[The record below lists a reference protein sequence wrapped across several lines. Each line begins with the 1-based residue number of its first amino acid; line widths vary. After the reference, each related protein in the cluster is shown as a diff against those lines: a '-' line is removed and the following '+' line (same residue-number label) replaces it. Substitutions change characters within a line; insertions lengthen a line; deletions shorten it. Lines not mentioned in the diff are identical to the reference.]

1 MTFFSEESL
10 KKHVWDFLTKATIV
24 IDKLILV
31 FSVMICYFEKPSCSF
46 VPKFLL
52 LNEKDLIQKFKNLN
66 YLKLAKYLQEN
77 FITSNQVLLFP

>member
-1 MTFFSEESL
+1 
-10 KKHVWDFLTKATIV
+10 
-24 IDKLILV
+24 
-31 FSVMICYFEKPSCSF
+31 MICYFEKPSCSF